1 MNCPYCGKEMT
12 PGEILGDA
20 RSSVRF
26 QPEGVKYTFGDTL
39 CGIGKLTA
47 LRTKCVTFHL
57 PANYCSHCRK
67 LIIDTEVAR

>member
-1 MNCPYCGKEMT
+1 MNCPYCSKEMT
-12 PGEILGDA
+12 PGEILGDP

-47 LRTKCVTFHL
+47 ARNKFSAFHI
-57 PANYCSHCRK
+57 PANYCPSCRK
-67 LIIDTEVAR
+67 LIIDTEVAK